1 MTGQTPDR
9 RRATRVDA
17 NLKLEVRLPGGDART
32 ATLET
37 INISSSGIYFRSDH
51 FVAPMTRVA
60 MDIEVTVPG
69 AEGRDLGTAQGPGT
83 AQELGTAIV
92 PCEGLVVR
100 ITPEAE
106 TPECTDYEVA
116 VFFTNISP
124 DGMANLERHI
134 ALLITDTD

>member
-1 MTGQTPDR
+1 MTGQTPER
-9 RRATRVDA
+9 RRAQRVDA

-51 FVAPMTRVA
+51 FVAPMTRLS

-69 AEGRDLGTAQGPGT
+69 AEGQEHGTAM
-83 AQELGTAIV
+83 V

-100 ITPEAE
+100 STPEVE
-106 TPECTDYEVA
+106 TPACADYEVA

-124 DGMANLERHI
+124 EGMANLERHI
-134 ALLITDTD
+134 ALLITDVD

>member
-1 MTGQTPDR
+1 MTGQTPER

-32 ATLET
+32 AMLET

-51 FVAPMTRVA
+51 FVAPMTRLA
-60 MDIEVTVPG
+60 MDIEVAVPG
-69 AEGRDLGTAQGPGT
+69 AGGQD
-83 AQELGTAIV
+83 LGTAIV

-106 TPECTDYEVA
+106 TPDCSDYEVA

-124 DGMANLERHI
+124 EGMANLERHI

>member
-1 MTGQTPDR
+1 MTGETPER

-17 NLKLEVRLPGGDART
+17 NLKLEVRLPGGDADAAT
-32 ATLET
+32 ATLQT

-51 FVAPMTRVA
+51 FVAPMTRLA
-60 MDIEVTVPG
+60 MDIEVAVP
-69 AEGRDLGTAQGPGT
+69 ASEGRDDGTAM
-83 AQELGTAIV
+83 V

-100 ITPEAE
+100 ITPEVE
-106 TPECTDYEVA
+106 TPDCAAYEVA

-124 DGMANLERHI
+124 EGMANLERHI